1 MLKANSDVQRLYEL
15 TPDERVKELQNERDN
30 ELQTQAKLKRKSRKA
45 KEAASAKPAP
55 TTTDDAEPVVQ
66 ISLIDRIIKNSSNL
80 EKAFQSKSGD
90 KTWVIVMENGDVKSG
105 NIAKMK
111 TALNKVGVTS
121 KMTAGL
127 MEVKKFEKHKLGQA
141 YHISKSMLIRALEI
155 TDAKLNDL
163 AKTDKWDD
171 DMAVKLM
178 MLDFPDVPNKDPV
191 AKVVQKSPG
200 KKGKKPKKT

>member
-1 MLKANSDVQRLYEL
+1 
-15 TPDERVKELQNERDN
+15 
-30 ELQTQAKLKRKSRKA
+30 
-45 KEAASAKPAP
+45 
-55 TTTDDAEPVVQ
+55 
-66 ISLIDRIIKNSSNL
+66 
-80 EKAFQSKSGD
+80 
-90 KTWVIVMENGDVKSG
+90 MENGDVKSG

-111 TALNKVGVTS
+111 TALNKVGVTP
-121 KMTAGL
+121 KMTAKL

-141 YHISKSMLIRALEI
+141 YHISKSMLIRALDI
-155 TDAKLNDL
+155 TDVKLNDL

-178 MLDFPDVPNKDPV
+178 MLDFPDVPDKDPV